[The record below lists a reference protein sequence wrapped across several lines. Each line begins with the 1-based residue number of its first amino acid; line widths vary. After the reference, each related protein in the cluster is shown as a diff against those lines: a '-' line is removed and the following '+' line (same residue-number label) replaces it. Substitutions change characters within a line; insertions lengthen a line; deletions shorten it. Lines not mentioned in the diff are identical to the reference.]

1 MKGLDRSSENNS
13 KPCRTIQFMLRN
25 ILPFLLT
32 GTSILAAQETGNTS
46 PGENPARNQQDFES
60 YTVAA
65 STIQLS
71 PGETASS
78 VSLFQGEDLLD
89 PNTSHLEDLILD
101 TPNLTFAGGSSRAR
115 FFQIRGIGEYDNF
128 VEPVTPSVGLV
139 IDGIDF
145 SGFGNVVS
153 LFDTQRVEVLR
164 GPQSGLYGTQALAG
178 LIYIESTDPTPYW
191 TGLAEATIAEY
202 DTFRGGVAVGGPLT
216 GIDENLTMR
225 LSVYQNYSDGP
236 IYNDFLGEHEGA
248 SEDEFSSRLKLH
260 WTPSDTFRLKVTGL
274 YSDFEN
280 GYDHFSLRSNEGS
293 RTVYSD
299 YPGQDNQKSRAV
311 AVEAAFGP
319 LEKELISRTTINSTD
334 TFYSFDADWINTS
347 NNPANLALWQN
358 IWGEPAPQSW
368 FEQYDRDAIRYR
380 QDFLY
385 RRNEGPDTTR
395 YTVGL
400 GAGWL
405 EQDSTGKQNYPTNAF
420 GPFTNELSNQFDE
433 GQLFAFG
440 ELLHPLSEKHEVGST
455 LRIEGRKVELKD
467 SGSPQF
473 VGSADDEEFLWGGEV
488 NYRYLATDT
497 QAFYVKLSRG
507 YKGGGIN
514 ADRNARQL
522 YYDAEALY
530 SLEGGW
536 NFTKPD
542 GTLESRVS
550 IFAFDRENPQVRRWE
565 IDPGFN
571 YVLTQTNA
579 DRSYGYGLE
588 GTTDWIPLEWL
599 RIGGSLG
606 LLQSKI
612 EADNIPTLADGRDQ
626 ALAPGYTFSVYG
638 EVRPIEEA
646 FVRLTVRGQDSTYFD
661 SFHNGRADAYQLVD
675 LWAGYE
681 IGDFQISLWVT
692 NLFDTDYSTR
702 AIYFGDYND
711 PNFVSDLQFEE
722 LGDPRQIG
730 VTARYFF

>member
-1 MKGLDRSSENNS
+1 MLKTFIAFSSAGLVS
-13 KPCRTIQFMLRN
+13 
-25 ILPFLLT
+25 
-32 GTSILAAQETGNTS
+32 LAAQESAPQPDDQPATR
-46 PGENPARNQQDFES
+46 ENQEFET

-65 STIQLS
+65 STIQVS
-71 PGETASS
+71 PQETASS
-78 VSLFQGEDLLD
+78 ISLFQGEDLLD

-178 LIYIESTDPTPYW
+178 LIYVESNDPTPYW
-191 TGLAEATIAEY
+191 TGLLEATVAEY
-202 DTFRGGVAVGGPLT
+202 DTFRGGAAIGGPLSE
-216 GIDENLTMR
+216 ISEDLTMR

-236 IYNDFLGEHEGA
+236 IYNDFLGKHEGA
-248 SEDEFSSRLKLH
+248 SENELSTRLKVH
-260 WTPSDTFRLKVTGL
+260 WTPSETFRLKVTGL

-299 YPGQDNQKSRAV
+299 YPGEDNQTSRAL

-319 LEKELISRTTINSTD
+319 LEKEFVSRTTINQTD
-334 TFYSFDADWINTS
+334 TLYSFDADWINTS
-347 NNPANLALWQN
+347 DDPVNLALWADV
-358 IWGEPAPQSW
+358 WGESSPKSW
-368 FEQYDRDAIRYR
+368 FERYDRDATRYR
-380 QDFLY
+380 QEFLY
-385 RRNEGPDTTR
+385 RRDDGPGTTR
-395 YTVGL
+395 YTGGV

-405 EQDSTGKQNYPTNAF
+405 DQDSSGLQNYPTDAF
-420 GPFTNELSNQFDE
+420 GPSSTRLSNRFEE
-433 GQLFAFG
+433 GQIFAFG
-440 ELLHPLSEKHEVGST
+440 ELLHPLSPKHEIGGT

-467 SGSPQF
+467 SGNPQF

-488 NYRYLATDT
+488 NYRYLASDT

-514 ADRNARQL
+514 ADRNAREL
-522 YYDAEALY
+522 YYDDEALY

-536 NFTKPD
+536 NFTNPE
-542 GTLESRVS
+542 GTFDSRISV
-550 IFAFDRENPQVRRWE
+550 FAFDREDPQVRRWD

-588 GTTDWIPLEWL
+588 GTADWMARDWL
-599 RIGGSLG
+599 KFGGSLG
-606 LLQSKI
+606 LLESKI

-638 EVRPIEEA
+638 EVRPIKEA
-646 FVRLTVRGQDSTYFD
+646 FLRLTVRGQDATYFD
-661 SFHNGRADAYQLVD
+661 SFHNGRSDAYQLVD

-702 AIYFGDYND
+702 SIYFGDYND
-711 PNFVSDLQFEE
+711 PNFNSDLQFEE
-722 LGDPRQIG
+722 LGEPRQIG